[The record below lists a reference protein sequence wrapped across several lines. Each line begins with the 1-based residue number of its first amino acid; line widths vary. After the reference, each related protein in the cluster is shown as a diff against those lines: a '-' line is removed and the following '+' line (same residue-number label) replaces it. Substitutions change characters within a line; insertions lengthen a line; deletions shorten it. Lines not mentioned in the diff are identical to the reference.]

1 MMDQRR
7 YKVLIYAALLPVI
20 IGFNFHAVVAEQPE
34 IDGFRGIRWGTRL
47 ADVPHLKLVES
58 TPRIQTYEWE
68 EGPPQLG
75 EAQVSKMQLVAIDGQ
90 FARVS
95 VRYSGESNH
104 TRILAYLESR
114 FGPIDRS
121 PGRMMRG
128 LNQQYSWRT
137 DKTQVNLMY
146 HSYRERGD
154 VFLESRT
161 LAPRFLD
168 LLPEHSY

>member
-1 MMDQRR
+1 MEQRGR
-7 YKVLIYAALLPVI
+7 RVVIFTVLLQLIFVFHVQSVI
-20 IGFNFHAVVAEQPE
+20 AEQQT
-34 IDGFRGIRWGTRL
+34 IDGFNGIQWGSKL
-47 ADVPHLKLVES
+47 AEIPHLKLVES
-58 TPRIQTYEWE
+58 TQRLQTYEWE

-75 EAQVSKMQLVAIDGQ
+75 EAEVSKMQLVAIDGE

-95 VRYSGESNH
+95 IRYSGDSNH
-104 TRILAYLESR
+104 TKILEYLESR

-137 DKTQVNLMY
+137 DETQVNLMY
-146 HSYRERGD
+146 HSFRERGD
-154 VFLESRT
+154 VFFESRT

-168 LLPEHSY
+168 VLPEHAY

>member
-1 MMDQRR
+1 MF
-7 YKVLIYAALLPVI
+7 VC
-20 IGFNFHAVVAEQPE
+20 NFQAVVAEQLD
-34 IDGFRGIRWGTRL
+34 IDGLRGIRWGTRL

-58 TPRIQTYEWE
+58 TKRIQTYEWE
-68 EGPPQLG
+68 KGPPQLG
-75 EAQVSKMQLVAIDGQ
+75 DTQVSKMQLVAIDGE

-95 VRYSGESNH
+95 IRYSGESNH
-104 TRILAYLESR
+104 RRILAYLESH

-137 DKTQVNLMY
+137 DETQVNLMY
-146 HSYRERGD
+146 HSFRERGD
-154 VFLESRT
+154 VFFESRT

-168 LLPEHSY
+168 VLPEHAF